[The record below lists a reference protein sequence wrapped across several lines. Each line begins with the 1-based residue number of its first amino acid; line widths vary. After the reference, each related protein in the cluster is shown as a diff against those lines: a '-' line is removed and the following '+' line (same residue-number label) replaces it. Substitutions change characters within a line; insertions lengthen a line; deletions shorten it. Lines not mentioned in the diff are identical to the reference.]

1 MSKIRYG
8 VLKGYCGEGGDGG
21 EGEEGGGGREGKMVT
36 LLFSIG
42 NTKKAKNRMVPDYRA
57 QLASKIWSFH
67 ACCTHEKS
75 KQQDRT

>member
-1 MSKIRYG
+1 
-8 VLKGYCGEGGDGG
+8 
-21 EGEEGGGGREGKMVT
+21 MVT